1 MKLQF
6 AWRLRFFSA
15 GGGVWGMY
23 FRGGAYKFGGFASF
37 IRLLYAPRAKKK
49 GIFLLK
55 NTKWLEG
62 GLKCA

>member
-6 AWRLRFFSA
+6 ARRMRVFRA
-15 GGGVWGMY
+15 GGGVWGMHL
-23 FRGGAYKFGGFASF
+23 RGGAYKLRFFLAF
-37 IRLLYAPRAKKK
+37 ICPEGEKK

>member
-37 IRLLYAPRAKKK
+37 IRLFATLSVLPASLFAHLGRINRA
-49 GIFLLK
+49 FF
-55 NTKWLEG
+55 
-62 GLKCA
+62 